1 MDPRAVIAANA
12 AIAAHLRR
20 AAELLEQQDAT
31 PYRAQ
36 AFRGAAA
43 TIAGLDESV
52 VDLVERAGAAGLLA
66 LPGVGRS
73 IAAAVAEMVRTGHWD
88 RLDHLTGAVDPEDR
102 FRAVPGIGPVLA
114 REIHE
119 RLGIESL
126 SDLEAAAWDGRL
138 AVLPGLGPRRLA
150 ALRASLASVLERT
163 RARPPP
169 APPPAQEPPAAL
181 LLDVDHEYRTRAE
194 AGSLPRIAPKR
205 FNPTHEPWLPILHT
219 ARGRWRFTALWSNTR
234 RAPSRERAGQ
244 LTCEPSETG
253 KSSKTRSLAP
263 RRDFSFL
270 RERANVLCGFAR
282 HRVLAS
288 TRSATSQA

>member
-1 MDPRAVIAANA
+1 MDERAALAENT

-43 TIAGLDESV
+43 TLAGLDESV
-52 VDLVERAGAAGLLA
+52 RDIVERAGAAGLLA
-66 LPGVGRS
+66 LPGIGRS

-138 AVLPGLGPRRLA
+138 AVLPGMGPRRLA
-150 ALRASLASVLERT
+150 ALRASLASVLERA
-163 RARPPP
+163 RVRPPP
-169 APPPAQEPPAAL
+169 APPPAEEPPAAL
-181 LLDVDHEYRTRAE
+181 LLDVDHEYRTRAA

-219 ARGRWRFTALWSNTR
+219 ARGKWRFTALWSNTR
-234 RAPSRERAGQ
+234 RAHELGKSRDWVVIYFHDGHHRERQRTVVTETSGELEGRRVVRGREAE
-244 LTCEPSETG
+244 CREEP
-253 KSSKTRSLAP
+253 
-263 RRDFSFL
+263 
-270 RERANVLCGFAR
+270 RAA
-282 HRVLAS
+282 
-288 TRSATSQA
+288 